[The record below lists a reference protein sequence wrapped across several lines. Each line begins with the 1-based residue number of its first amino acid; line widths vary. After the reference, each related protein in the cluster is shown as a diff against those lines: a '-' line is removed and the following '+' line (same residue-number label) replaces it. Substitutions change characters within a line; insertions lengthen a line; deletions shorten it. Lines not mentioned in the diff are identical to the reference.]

1 MNFKS
6 DNNEI
11 KHILG
16 LLKISMYKE
25 YLIFDQHLQIMEK
38 EKWVLILGGSSGLGW
53 ATAEKLA
60 EEEWN
65 LILVFR
71 ELRSVEEDFQGL
83 IDKLKQKGQQVIC
96 FNKDALK
103 GVSQQ
108 AIAEQLAAEGFQAKI
123 DLMVHSIAKGSL
135 KPLTGDNVLT
145 NQDLQITLQAMALS
159 FYDWAQ
165 LLIRYRLVNR
175 PANFIAFTSEGSQ
188 KVWNGYAAV
197 AVAKAS
203 LETLMKYMAY
213 EFADLR
219 INVNCLSPGLVKTK
233 ASQAI
238 PGFDQLEENA
248 GRRNPQNRL
257 TSASDAANAVFLL
270 TQKEAAWLNG
280 CVIPV
285 DGGEHLQ

>member
-1 MNFKS
+1 MLI
-6 DNNEI
+6 EC
-11 KHILG
+11 
-16 LLKISMYKE
+16 
-25 YLIFDQHLQIMEK
+25 LIFDEQRESMKK
-38 EKWVLILGGSSGLGW
+38 EKWALILGSSSGLGW

-65 LILVFR
+65 LILVYR
-71 ELRSVEEDFQGL
+71 ERRSVEDELQES
-83 IDKLKQKGQQVIC
+83 INKLKQNGQQVIC

-103 GVSQQ
+103 ASSQQ
-108 AIAEQLAAEGFQAKI
+108 AIAERLSAEGHQGRI

-145 NQDLQITLQAMALS
+145 NQDLQITLHAMALS

-165 LLIRYRLVNR
+165 LLIRHRLVNR
-175 PANFIAFTSEGSQ
+175 PANFVAFTSEGSQ

-213 EFADLR
+213 EFADLQ
-219 INVNCLSPGLVKTK
+219 INVNCLSPGLVETK

-238 PGFDQLEENA
+238 PGFDQLQENA
-248 GRRNPQNRL
+248 QKRNPQHRL
-257 TSASDAANAVFLL
+257 TSASDAADAVFLL